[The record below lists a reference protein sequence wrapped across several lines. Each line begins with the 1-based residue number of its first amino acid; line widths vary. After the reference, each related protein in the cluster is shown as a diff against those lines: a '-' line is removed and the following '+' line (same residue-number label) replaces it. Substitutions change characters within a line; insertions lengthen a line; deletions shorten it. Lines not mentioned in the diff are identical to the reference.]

1 MKTNIAKLTLIAALG
16 FSVAGTSYAHEDYSE
31 GGSVHWI
38 SHVMESK
45 SQPTAN
51 QLAPYGHATSGAA
64 ARGVN
69 DAHDEYSEGG
79 SPHWISHVVAES
91 KSQPTANEL
100 ARYGY
105 ATSGA
110 AARVVKIDSG
120 TKYLNVTRLET
131 VRFDLGSK
139 SVTWKFD
146 TLGTAP
152 FSLAKVI
159 PGAEG
164 VTVYVA
170 ENPAYTG
177 N

>member
-1 MKTNIAKLTLIAALG
+1 MKTNITQLILIAALG
-16 FSVAGTSYAHEDYSE
+16 FAVTGTSYAHEDYSE

-51 QLAPYGHATSGAA
+51 QLAP
-64 ARGVN
+64 
-69 DAHDEYSEGG
+69 
-79 SPHWISHVVAES
+79 
-91 KSQPTANEL
+91 
-100 ARYGY
+100 YGY

>member
-1 MKTNIAKLTLIAALG
+1 MKTNITQLILIAALG
-16 FSVAGTSYAHEDYSE
+16 FAVTGTSYAHEDYSE

-38 SHVMESK
+38 SHVM
-45 SQPTAN
+45 
-51 QLAPYGHATSGAA
+51 
-64 ARGVN
+64 
-69 DAHDEYSEGG
+69 
-79 SPHWISHVVAES
+79 ES